1 MPLLISVLPA
11 LIKVREYQNNVA
23 TRVSSRIEY
32 FSRHYFDQD
41 RPALTVPKIGPRVFS
56 RRRVPNRQKFIE
68 DQKTQGESRI
78 LEKYQT
84 RDWRA
89 GDIYTPHDLSA
100 AEMKKWRKRYSPAT
114 DAFDSLNMNPLDLYK
129 VCAVFKWTI
138 FFIVGSGTPVIVN
151 SFYVNAELL
160 DHV

>member
-1 MPLLISVLPA
+1 MPLLTSVLPTLTKVCDYAVMQLLVLSVNTCTLLEA
-11 LIKVREYQNNVA
+11 LLLRL
-23 TRVSSRIEY
+23 
-32 FSRHYFDQD
+32 
-41 RPALTVPKIGPRVFS
+41 ALTVPKIGPRMFN
-56 RRRVPNRQKFIE
+56 RRRSPNRQKFIE

-100 AEMKKWRKRYSPAT
+100 AEMKKWRKRHSPAT

-129 VCAVFKWTI
+129 VCA
-138 FFIVGSGTPVIVN
+138 SM
-151 SFYVNAELL
+151 E
-160 DHV
+160 